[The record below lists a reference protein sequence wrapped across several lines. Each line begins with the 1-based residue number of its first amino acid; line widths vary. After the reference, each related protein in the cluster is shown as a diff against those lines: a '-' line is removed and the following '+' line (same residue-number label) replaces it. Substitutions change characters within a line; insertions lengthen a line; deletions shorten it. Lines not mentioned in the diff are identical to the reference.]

1 MSIKN
6 ILHIIIISW
15 LCTLSYGQ
23 SDQFVLKGVVLDKE
37 DETPIAYTSIFILDN
52 TQGAVCDKNG
62 CFSISLNKNQTY
74 KLKLSSVGYNS
85 DTITINS
92 PTKEFKVLLQ
102 SNSMMLKEFIVKP
115 KRYRNK
121 DNPAVE
127 LIRNVIDN
135 KKNNK
140 QESLDYY
147 QNEKYE
153 KVQFALNDITEE
165 YKQKKMFKKFQFIF
179 ENTDTTSVKGKE
191 MLPVYLKETLSDCY
205 YQKSPEK
212 TSEIIKATK
221 QVSFEGIDNQGVGEY
236 LKYMYQDIDIYENS
250 VPLLTNQFLS
260 PIAPSAPTFYRYY
273 ILDTVLIDTIKCAKL
288 FFAARN
294 KSDMLFEGN
303 LYVTLDGAYAI
314 SRVELG
320 VNDNINMNWVK
331 DIKIKQY
338 YKNIPNYGW
347 VISKDETFIDFGLAK
362 NSRGFY
368 GQRSVSYQNYQLQK
382 ALDNKSTISNTN
394 TTLDSASFRSDTFWE
409 EHRHEELSKTEKA
422 TYLVIDSVQKV
433 PVFKRTMDIA
443 TLILFGY
450 RDLGYFEVGPVNT
463 FYSYNPIEG
472 PRARFG
478 GRTTPKFSKKLNLE
492 TYLAYGFDDDKFKYY
507 LGSTWSLTP
516 KTIFEFP
523 VKSLKLSY
531 QDDTKIPGQNLQF
544 VQENNVLLSIKR
556 GVNDKL
562 FYNKTFK
569 AEHLNEFNNH
579 FSYTIGYQHTEQAT
593 GGNLY
598 FNYTD
603 YSLARNDVN
612 NLNISEFYLNLRYA
626 PHEQFYQGKSYR
638 IPVLNDYPIFD
649 LLYNSGRK
657 EWGSDYNYQN
667 LRLRVS
673 KRFFFSVLG
682 YTDVNWEAGKIFGEV
697 PYPLLT
703 IHTANQ
709 TYSYQLENYNLMNFL
724 EFASDQYTSVMID
737 HCFNGFFLNKV
748 PLVKRMKLR
757 EMLSCKILYGDISSN
772 NNPNNNSSL
781 YKLPKEIDGTPI
793 TYTLGS
799 KPYIEGSV
807 GISNLF
813 KFFRVDLVK
822 RFTYLDNPHV
832 TPLGVRVRFKID
844 F

>member
-1 MSIKN
+1 MSTKN
-6 ILHIIIISW
+6 IFYIIIFSW
-15 LCTLSYGQ
+15 FCSLAYGQ
-23 SDQFVLKGVVLDKE
+23 SEQFILKGVILDKE
-37 DETPIAYTSIFILDN
+37 DKKPVAYASIYILNN
-52 TQGAVCDKNG
+52 TQGAICDENG
-62 CFSISLNKNQTY
+62 CFSISLNKNQTNR
-74 KLKLSSVGYNS
+74 LILSSIGYYN
-85 DTITINS
+85 DTITIS
-92 PTKEFKVLLQ
+92 TQKKELRVLLQ
-102 SNSMMLKEFIVKP
+102 SKSKMLEDFVVNP

-273 ILDTVLIDTIKCAKL
+273 IMDTVLIDTIKCAKL

-781 YKLPKEIDGTPI
+781 YKLPKEMDGTPI

>member
-1 MSIKN
+1 MNTRN
-6 ILHIIIISW
+6 ILYIIVFSFF
-15 LCTLSYGQ
+15 CTLIYGQ
-23 SDQFVLKGVVLDKE
+23 SEQFLFKGVVLDK
-37 DETPIAYTSIFILDN
+37 DDKSPVAYASIYILN
-52 TQGAVCDKNG
+52 NAQGTNCNKNG
-62 CFSISLNKNQTY
+62 CFSIKLNKNQIN
-74 KLKLSSVGYNS
+74 KIKISSAGYNS
-85 DTITINS
+85 DTITINA
-92 PTKEFKVLLQ
+92 PQKDLEILLK
-102 SNSMMLKEFIVKP
+102 SNSMVLNDIVVKP

-127 LIRNVIDN
+127 LIKKVIDN
-135 KKNNK
+135 KRNNK
-140 QESLDYY
+140 KEFLDYY
-147 QNEKYE
+147 QYEKYE

-165 YKQKKMFKKFQFIF
+165 FKQKKMFKQFQFIF

-191 MLPVYLKETLSDCY
+191 MLPVYLKETLTNCY
-205 YQKSPEK
+205 YQKSPKK
-212 TSEIIKATK
+212 TTEIITANK
-221 QVSFEGIDNQGVGEY
+221 QVSFDGIDNQGVGEY

-273 ILDTVLIDTIKCAKL
+273 IMDTVFVDSVKSVKL

-303 LYVTLDGAYAI
+303 LYVSLDNSYAI
-314 SRVELG
+314 TKLELG

-338 YKNIPNYGW
+338 FKNIPNYGW
-347 VISKDETFIDFGLAK
+347 VISKDETFIDFGLSK
-362 NSRGFY
+362 TGRGFY
-368 GQRSVSYQNYQLQK
+368 GQRSVSYKNYKLQNTLKTEYPLTE
-382 ALDNKSTISNTN
+382 SN
-394 TTLDSASFRSDTFWE
+394 TTLDSANSRSDAFWQ
-409 EHRHEELSKTEKA
+409 EHRHEDLSKTEKR
-422 TYLVIDSVQKV
+422 TYMVIDSVQKV

-443 TLILFGY
+443 SLILFGY
-450 RDLGYFEVGPVNT
+450 RDMGYFEIGPVNT

-472 PRARFG
+472 SRVRFG
-478 GRTTPKFSKKLNLE
+478 GRTTPNLSKKLNFE
-492 TYLAYGFDDDKFKYY
+492 TYLAYGFEDEKYKYY

-516 KTIFEFP
+516 KTIYEFP

-569 AEHLNEFNNH
+569 VEHLNEFNNH
-579 FSYTIGYQHTEQAT
+579 FSYTIGYQHTEQTT

-603 YSLARNDVN
+603 YNLAQNDVKT
-612 NLNISEFYLNLRYA
+612 LNISEFYVNLRYA

-638 IPVLNDYPIFD
+638 VPILNDYPIFD
-649 LLYNSGRK
+649 LLFNSGGK
-657 EWGSDYNYQN
+657 SWANDYNYQN
-667 LRLRVS
+667 LRLRIS

-682 YTDVNWEAGKIFGEV
+682 YTDINWEAGKIFGEV

-724 EFASDQYTSVMID
+724 EFVSDEYTSIMVD

-748 PLVKRMKLR
+748 PLIKRMKLR
-757 EMLSCKILYGDISSN
+757 EMVSCKILYGDVSSK
-772 NNPNNNSSL
+772 NNPNSNSGL
-781 YKLPKEIDGTPI
+781 YKFPKEMDGTPI

-799 KPYIEGSV
+799 KPYIEASV